1 MKTSIGDF
9 LAILRKSKGLTQQE
23 VADHLGVS
31 NKTISSWETGTSC
44 PDISMLPAI
53 AELFE
58 VSCDE
63 LLRGERIPS
72 SERVEKS
79 EEKREKSLSHILAA
93 YRNNATIISWICIGL
108 YIVAMIAALLIGCAA
123 FESLIGFFV
132 GLLFIV
138 GGVFLCL
145 IQNHYLRF
153 QLAQNEFESEAIDTF
168 VRFLSRRQTLTLVL
182 AAAAFGFIVPH
193 VTVPV
198 HSGLRV
204 AYAFG
209 FGVLGGACGAGLA
222 CLISFVVKTAKKS
235 YRTDRE
241 KFFWTLKNGGIPY
254 SVLAVVG
261 TAAILVGLTIFAK
274 NAEVS
279 VPISTDYANSYFA
292 LRQSMSEKNAE
303 LFTDHPN
310 TLYET
315 TALETTL
322 DEAQLNAAITESMRP
337 REILIGKASYYF
349 VNFPS
354 EYEASYHIVHVDGG
368 AYVEVEVVTIRLEN
382 GEIFS
387 TPVLNRAFQG
397 GINDLECVPLIQAS
411 PDDISTFEF
420 VLHTDPPLYESVT
433 TQSNSISLVSILAAV
448 ALLLLIYT
456 AIYLPRRKKFLKSR
470 APFPAE

>member
-23 VADHLGVS
+23 VVDHLGVS
-31 NKTISSWETGTSC
+31 NKTISSWETSASC

-198 HSGLRV
+198 HSGLRL

-222 CLISFVVKTAKKS
+222 YFL
-235 YRTDRE
+235 YRQ
-241 KFFWTLKNGGIPY
+241 NG
-254 SVLAVVG
+254 
-261 TAAILVGLTIFAK
+261 
-274 NAEVS
+274 
-279 VPISTDYANSYFA
+279 
-292 LRQSMSEKNAE
+292 Q
-303 LFTDHPN
+303 
-310 TLYET
+310 
-315 TALETTL
+315 
-322 DEAQLNAAITESMRP
+322 
-337 REILIGKASYYF
+337 EILPHRSGEILLDIKKRRNSLFCPRRGGYGGNSRR
-349 VNFPS
+349 
-354 EYEASYHIVHVDGG
+354 SYHFCKKRGSFRPD
-368 AYVEVEVVTIRLEN
+368 
-382 GEIFS
+382 
-387 TPVLNRAFQG
+387 LNRLCKQLFCSPT
-397 GINDLECVPLIQAS
+397 IHVRKEC
-411 PDDISTFEF
+411 
-420 VLHTDPPLYESVT
+420 
-433 TQSNSISLVSILAAV
+433 
-448 ALLLLIYT
+448 
-456 AIYLPRRKKFLKSR
+456 
-470 APFPAE
+470 

>member
-1 MKTSIGDF
+1 M
-9 LAILRKSKGLTQQE
+9 
-23 VADHLGVS
+23 
-31 NKTISSWETGTSC
+31 
-44 PDISMLPAI
+44 
-53 AELFE
+53 
-58 VSCDE
+58 
-63 LLRGERIPS
+63 
-72 SERVEKS
+72 
-79 EEKREKSLSHILAA
+79 
-93 YRNNATIISWICIGL
+93 
-108 YIVAMIAALLIGCAA
+108 
-123 FESLIGFFV
+123 
-132 GLLFIV
+132 
-138 GGVFLCL
+138 FLCL

-198 HSGLRV
+198 HSGLRL

-222 CLISFVVKTAKKS
+222 CLISFIVKTAKKS

-303 LFTDHPN
+303 LFTEHPN

-337 REILIGKASYYF
+337 REILLGKASYYF
-349 VNFPS
+349 VKPVTAECIAQRICELVAPAAPS
-354 EYEASYHIVHVDGG
+354 YNVLPEVRDKRRAASVDEKISNIFISIGIPPHIKGYQYLREG
-368 AYVEVEVVTIRLEN
+368 IKMAVENPAV
-382 GEIFS
+382 
-387 TPVLNRAFQG
+387 
-397 GINDLECVPLIQAS
+397 IN
-411 PDDISTFEF
+411 
-420 VLHTDPPLYESVT
+420 SVT
-433 TQSNSISLVSILAAV
+433 KEL
-448 ALLLLIYT
+448 YP
-456 AIYLPRRKKFLKSR
+456 AIGKKFATTASKVER
-470 APFPAE
+470 AIRHAIEVAWNRGRVDAINAIFGVRVYIGSERPTNSEFIALVADKLILEDLI